1 MCERVTLMMEVTVA
15 AIIKLCMFYC
25 ELAENAIEDKWGDS
39 QKKKK
44 EVLQEKY
51 CQSVIF

>member
-1 MCERVTLMMEVTVA
+1 MMEVTVVA
-15 AIIKLCMFYC
+15 TIKLCMFYC
-25 ELAENAIEDKWGDS
+25 ELAGNAIEDKWDNS

-51 CQSVIF
+51 GESLIF